1 MHLGATLRLLRLGSG
16 FGLREL
22 AQRLGVS
29 SAYLSRV
36 ENGIDP
42 VPTEERLAD
51 IARELDVPVA
61 LLLDTA
67 HRVSP
72 FVLRYAEQRPQAASL
87 FLELARRD
95 LDEAQLAEVR
105 QFIARRF
112 PRRGRV
118 GKNEL
123 ALSPLLA
130 PRQVLLQLDCDDL
143 EEAVAIGCTRF
154 EPGALARSALPS
166 LFGSLELAAV
176 GAGVAVP
183 FALAPGV
190 ATQAVLVT
198 LASPLRGAT
207 IDETPVTTVVLLLS
221 SARSTSHVG
230 RIAHVARL
238 AARGLASELRDLEE
252 PEQALAR
259 VAALEEDERSR

>member
-1 MHLGATLRLLRLGSG
+1 MHLGATLRLLRVGSG

-95 LDEAQLAEVR
+95 LDEPQLAEVR

-112 PRRGRV
+112 PRRGRIARH
-118 GKNEL
+118 EL
-123 ALSPLLA
+123 ALAPLLG
-130 PRQVLLQLDCDDL
+130 PRAVVLELECDDL
-143 EEAVAIGCTRF
+143 EEAVEIGCARF
-154 EPGALARSALPS
+154 DPGTLERRALPALFTS
-166 LFGSLELAAV
+166 LDSAPV
-176 GAGVAVP
+176 GAQVAVP
-183 FALAPGV
+183 FALAPAV
-190 ATQAVLVT
+190 EAQAVLVT
-198 LASPLRGAT
+198 LARPLRLPT
-207 IDETPVTTVVLLLS
+207 MDELPVTTVVLLLAPS
-221 SARSTSHVG
+221 RSTAHLA

-238 AARGLASELRDLEE
+238 AARGLAGELRGLHET
-252 PEQALAR
+252 EQARERL
-259 VAALEEDERSR
+259 AALEADERA